1 MLSND
6 NGAGRRVAG
15 RSMRQSYG
23 WVVVGAGMLMTCVAM
38 GAMLSLAVFLQPLA
52 AETGWSRTGISTAA
66 TLDFL
71 CMGAAALGWGVLSD
85 RYGTRIVVLLGSAL
99 LGLGLV
105 AASRADTLLQFQLL
119 FGGVVGIAA
128 GSFYAPM
135 MAAATSWLEHRRNL
149 AAALVSAGMGI
160 GSMTVSPL
168 AAWLISAF
176 DWRTAMFAI
185 GCLAWILLLPAAL
198 LVRRPP
204 QSALALAAGPA
215 TQQEPYPMSSTE
227 AVLTPQFAAIALAH
241 FACCAAHSGPIF
253 HMVSYATLCGLP
265 AMLAVSVFG
274 VAGLAGLGGRIGLG
288 IAADRL
294 GAKPVLVA
302 GLLVQALAVGAY
314 LFVSELKEFYALSV
328 IFGLAYGGVMP
339 LYAVLVRDFFGPRIM
354 GTLFGAVSMFAS
366 VGMAFGPWAGGFVFD
381 SYGSYAW
388 LYLGSFAIG
397 LAAVAIALT
406 FRPGRAPP
414 REDEL
419 ALKPA

>member
-1 MLSND
+1 
-6 NGAGRRVAG
+6 
-15 RSMRQSYG
+15 MRQSYG

-119 FGGVVGIAA
+119 FGGLVGIAA

-168 AAWLISAF
+168 AAWLIGAF

-204 QSALALAAGPA
+204 
-215 TQQEPYPMSSTE
+215 
-227 AVLTPQFAAIALAH
+227 
-241 FACCAAHSGPIF
+241 
-253 HMVSYATLCGLP
+253 
-265 AMLAVSVFG
+265 
-274 VAGLAGLGGRIGLG
+274 
-288 IAADRL
+288 
-294 GAKPVLVA
+294 
-302 GLLVQALAVGAY
+302 
-314 LFVSELKEFYALSV
+314 
-328 IFGLAYGGVMP
+328 
-339 LYAVLVRDFFGPRIM
+339 
-354 GTLFGAVSMFAS
+354 
-366 VGMAFGPWAGGFVFD
+366 
-381 SYGSYAW
+381 
-388 LYLGSFAIG
+388 
-397 LAAVAIALT
+397 
-406 FRPGRAPP
+406 
-414 REDEL
+414 
-419 ALKPA
+419 